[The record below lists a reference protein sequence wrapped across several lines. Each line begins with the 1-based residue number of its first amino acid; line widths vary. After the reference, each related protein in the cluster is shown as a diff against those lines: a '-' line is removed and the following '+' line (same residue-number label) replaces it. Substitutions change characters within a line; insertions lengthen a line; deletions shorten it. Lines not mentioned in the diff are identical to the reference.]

1 MNRLGK
7 NELMLGRHYTLD
19 EMLER
24 IDQVK
29 LTDVHEIMAAI
40 MAEPCAVAL
49 VGANEKV
56 LSGIGRE
63 FIVSNSV
70 ETVAGE

>member
-1 MNRLGK
+1 
-7 NELMLGRHYTLD
+7 
-19 EMLER
+19 
-24 IDQVK
+24 
-29 LTDVHEIMAAI
+29 MAQ
-40 MAEPCAVAL
+40 PCAVAL

-70 ETVAGE
+70 EDGCRGMKMLPCPRQMSEWAAGFDLHAAVADPYVLHPARER